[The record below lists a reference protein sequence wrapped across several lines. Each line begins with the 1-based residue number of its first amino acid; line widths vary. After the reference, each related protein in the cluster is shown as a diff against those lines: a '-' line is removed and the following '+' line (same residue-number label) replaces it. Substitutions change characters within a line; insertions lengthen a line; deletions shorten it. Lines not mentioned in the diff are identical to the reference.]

1 MGFTIA
7 INAWG
12 VHTVLHRAMAAAEL
26 QRWDAEWRAAVESC
40 GGRRRAVG
48 LVADLRGLTGADG
61 EAVMAQ
67 VAPLLFAPLGRAD
80 VERCAVLVADAAQAD
95 RFGQIAGGLDS
106 SRKVRVLAVEG
117 RDRVQIAAAYGWALN
132 GAEPTLAQRLPGGAL
147 VRLAKTARPA
157 LHRDHHAPLRR
168 AS

>member
-40 GGRRRAVG
+40 GGRRSVG

-95 RFGQIAGGLDS
+95 RFGQIAGGLDP
-106 SRKVRVLAVEG
+106 SRKVRVLVVEG

-147 VRLAKTARPA
+147 VRLAKTARP
-157 LHRDHHAPLRR
+157 RDHHAPLRR